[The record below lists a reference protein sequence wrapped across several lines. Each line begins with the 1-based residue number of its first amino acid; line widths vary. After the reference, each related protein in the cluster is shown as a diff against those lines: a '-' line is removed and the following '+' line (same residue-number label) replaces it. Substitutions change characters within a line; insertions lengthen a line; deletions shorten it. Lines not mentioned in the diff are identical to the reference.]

1 MGPFHTNPFFL
12 RLTHEFTGFIRQRSG
27 LSLNHVADINLAAD
41 NVFHRLVCPFVV
53 DPARIGLSLALVVQ
67 HTGGRDAFLIQHN
80 GDSMKPCSGCPH
92 LEDTAHNRG
101 GVLVDHQM
109 VLIRWVPLIAVGGIG
124 SHEFAVFGT
133 GFFDRLDLLAC
144 IAAIKFVK

>member
-27 LSLNHVADINLAAD
+27 LSLNHVADVNLAAD
-41 NVFHRLVCPFVV
+41 DVFHCLVCPFVV

-80 GDSMKPCSGCPH
+80 GDGVKPCSGCPH
-92 LEDTAHNRG
+92 LKDTAHNRG

-124 SHEFAVFGT
+124 SHEFPVFCT
-133 GFFDRLDLLAC
+133 GFFDCFDLLTGV
-144 IAAIKFVK
+144 AAIKFVK